1 MAVRTGTQDAGGRMD
16 CDSLDLR
23 LLVDGLSDEGLSELR
38 DAVETRLCREKY
50 GADTIEG
57 LMAKWGRAPLCPA
70 CGRDGAW
77 LDGSTAA
84 GRARYRCPACG
95 LRFNALSGTIF
106 AGAKL
111 PLHKIMRI
119 VEVMC
124 LNASLRLIELTCGV
138 SHPTAFLWRHKIF
151 SAVGG
156 WQDRVVLSGR
166 VWIDEMYFADT
177 RAPREPGS
185 RRRHGLSR
193 DKVCVVVAIDSWGR
207 AMAVVGENGKPST
220 RGIGA
225 ALEGHIKEGSALV
238 HDCEKAHNALVRKL
252 RLVDERYK
260 ADPSDPVYLEQ
271 MALINHLCS
280 WIRRYV
286 ERFACIESDNLQAYL
301 DWFIY
306 LHRVRRDAEK
316 WPVEE
321 RVARHLALSE
331 GTYLRKWR

>member
-1 MAVRTGTQDAGGRMD
+1 MAVRTGTQDARGRMD

-84 GRARYRCPACG
+84 GRARYRCPARG

-111 PLHKIMRI
+111 PLHKIMRV

-138 SHPTAFLWRHKIF
+138 SHPTAFLWRHEIF

-225 ALEGHIKEGSALV
+225 ALEGHIKEGSVLV

-252 RLVDERYK
+252 KLVDERHK

-271 MALINHLCS
+271 MALVNHLCS
-280 WIRRYV
+280 WIRAYV
-286 ERFACIESDNLQAYL
+286 DRFACMKSENLQAYL
-301 DWFIY
+301 DWFVY
-306 LHRVRRDAEK
+306 LHRVHRDADR

-321 RVARHLALSE
+321 RVVRHLALSS
-331 GTYLRKWR
+331 GVHLRKR